1 MSTLWVIV
9 IVAAVIVVFAV
20 VMMRRRAGG
29 LGEVR
34 DRAEV
39 GAGEA
44 APLER
49 EGRAVEAPETARTA
63 EKVTAAEP
71 RQARAPGPGGE
82 SGEERRKPPEG
93 ARAGTGT
100 ETAEAVEEKK
110 PEAEKPRAPTAEE
123 LRERVESQ
131 LGDAERMLGQLRGV
145 VKETEGEAPVDAS
158 MLAILEE
165 GLEEVRS
172 LVKKKRLDQARDKGE
187 ALHAQLALFLQSARR
202 EQSS

>member
-1 MSTLWVIV
+1 MSALWVIV
-9 IVAAVIVVFAV
+9 IVAAVIMVVAV
-20 VMMRRRAGG
+20 VMMRRRSGG

-34 DRAEV
+34 DRGEV
-39 GAGEA
+39 GPGGA
-44 APLER
+44 APLGS
-49 EGRAVEAPETARTA
+49 EGRAVEAPEAARKP

-71 RQARAPGPGGE
+71 RPAQAPRPGVG
-82 SGEERRKPPEG
+82 SEEETRRPPEG
-93 ARAGTGT
+93 AGAGAGP
-100 ETAEAVEEKK
+100 ETAELVEEKK

-123 LRERVESQ
+123 VRGRVESQ
-131 LGDAERMLGQLRGV
+131 LGDAERMLRELRGV
-145 VKETEGEAPVDAS
+145 VDEKEGEPPVDAG

-172 LVKKKRLDQARDKGE
+172 LVAKKRLDQARDKGE